1 MSLKHMV
8 FLYLSFIA
16 FAFFFI
22 YETAFENFVCRIT
35 VGTETVVR
43 KLRENVYKNKVAC

>member
-1 MSLKHMV
+1 MV
-8 FLYLSFIA
+8 SYISRLLR
-16 FAFFFI
+16 FFI